1 MVTALSIVFST
12 ESLER
17 QISRSIES
25 NDCCCC
31 FCSWTVSLGGGTEA
45 PPMCAIH
52 ESLLWFFLSAKA
64 WAEEERRMGCAVWWI
79 GFKFLDG
86 CGVGEPDFSRGV
98 MELEA

>member
-1 MVTALSIVFST
+1 
-12 ESLER
+12 
-17 QISRSIES
+17 
-25 NDCCCC
+25 
-31 FCSWTVSLGGGTEA
+31 
-45 PPMCAIH
+45 MCAIH

-98 MELEA
+98 MELEDEEDVRMGLRESGLSWSDMRGYWRGGGLEKEGGVGRRY